1 MRYIILF
8 FLLIICSGVN
18 AKYPDGT
25 LVFSNKPGTL
35 VGNIALRSAS
45 KAQGYLAKYTH
56 VGIIFGG
63 IIYHSDF
70 PVVTTRTKLKIGER
84 AIFILPVKNYSVD
97 EINLMLNYANSQ
109 LGKRY
114 SLRGY
119 RLRNGEEGWCS
130 PFVKNVLNAGG
141 HRLSYRDGFTPDN
154 LLRALRWQ

>member
-8 FLLIICSGVN
+8 FLLIICSSVE

-45 KAQGYLAKYTH
+45 KAQGYQAKWTH
-56 VGIIFGG
+56 VGIILDGK
-63 IIYHSDF
+63 IYHSDF
-70 PVVTTRTKLKIGER
+70 PVTTMRTSFKIGEKV
-84 AIFILPVKNYSVD
+84 IFILPSRKYTD
-97 EINLMLNYANSQ
+97 QQIYDMKRYANSQ

-114 SLRGY
+114 SLRGF

-130 PFVKNVLNAGG
+130 PFVKNVLNQAG
-141 HRLSYRDGFTPDN
+141 HKLTYRDGFTPDN
-154 LLRALRWQ
+154 LLRAILC